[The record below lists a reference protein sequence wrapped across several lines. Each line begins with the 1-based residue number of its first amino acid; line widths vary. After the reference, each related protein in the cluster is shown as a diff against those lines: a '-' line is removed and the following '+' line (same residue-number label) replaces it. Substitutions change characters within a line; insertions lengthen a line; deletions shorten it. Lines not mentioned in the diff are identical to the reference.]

1 MFQGG
6 EGGSALGRWHTA
18 HGDGRGREGKG
29 KEGCG
34 LQFPF
39 SKVPRHSSQ
48 AVHCTHKTC
57 DQAGNWSMLC
67 ILRAFPSVSR
77 QTAAVYL
84 TVTPTGHS
92 LEGGRFVFFGQRTQ
106 LSLPRAAV
114 VLFVDTAPSTSAG
127 SSDLSRRRRRRSRAG
142 FVALRAEMARGRSPL
157 ACPPIWRRA
166 SCMWLWFVGSHV
178 GMCFRSGSTRRAISQ
193 KPAYAWSGDD
203 AFKIVCRIFLGG
215 REWWRWGEKDHPA
228 YE

>member
-6 EGGSALGRWHTA
+6 EGGSALGRWHA
-18 HGDGRGREGKG
+18 VHRDGRGREGKG
-29 KEGCG
+29 KEGRG

-77 QTAAVYL
+77 QTAAVYV

-92 LEGGRFVFFGQRTQ
+92 LGGGGFVFFGQRTQ
-106 LSLPRAAV
+106 LSPPRAAV
-114 VLFVDTAPSTSAG
+114 VLFG
-127 SSDLSRRRRRRSRAG
+127 RRRAVHLRWIFG
-142 FVALRAEMARGRSPL
+142 F
-157 ACPPIWRRA
+157 
-166 SCMWLWFVGSHV
+166 
-178 GMCFRSGSTRRAISQ
+178 
-193 KPAYAWSGDD
+193 KP
-203 AFKIVCRIFLGG
+203 KTTTEEI
-215 REWWRWGEKDHPA
+215 
-228 YE
+228 